1 MTRYLTVE
9 EVVELHRRV
18 IAQSGGSP
26 GLRDAGGLDSAVA
39 QPQMTFGGNDLYST
53 LADKAAAL
61 GFSLVS
67 NHPFMDGN
75 KRIGHAT
82 METFL
87 VMNGHE
93 LSAPV
98 DDQEQVILR
107 LAAGEMGRE
116 EFAEWVR
123 EHITLVIK
131 P

>member
-53 LADKAAAL
+53 LAEKAAAL